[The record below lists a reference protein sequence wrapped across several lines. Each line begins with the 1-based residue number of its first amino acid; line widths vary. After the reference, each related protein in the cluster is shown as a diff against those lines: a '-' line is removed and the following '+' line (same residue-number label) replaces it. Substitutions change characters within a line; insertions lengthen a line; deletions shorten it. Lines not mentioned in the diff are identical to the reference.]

1 MVTLD
6 IAILG
11 LFLLVTLAVGMS
23 HGRQVKSIKD
33 YALGGKNFS
42 TITLA
47 ATVIATWIS
56 GSGMFIDI
64 ENTYTQGLYYLI
76 AALGGLPL
84 GLWLSGQLAC
94 GCGSSCTM
102 CQWLKPWAA
111 SMAAL
116 YKSLQPAAAS

>member
-1 MVTLD
+1 MITLD
-6 IAILG
+6 IAILAI
-11 LFLLVTLAVGMS
+11 FLLITLIVGMS

-42 TITLA
+42 TATLT
-47 ATVIATWIS
+47 ATIVATYSS
-56 GSGMFIDI
+56 GSGFFIDI
-64 ENTYTQGLYYLI
+64 ENTYTQGLYYI
-76 AALGGLPL
+76 MAALGGLPL

-111 SMAAL
+111 SWEVSGRCM
-116 YKSLQPAAAS
+116 